1 MSPIRIPLAEF
12 RHGLTLALEG
22 DFLVIKPAVAAV
34 DKPAEPTVT
43 RIVRGPGRYMGAIP
57 GQPVAVPV
65 SAVDT
70 DPTVQQCTVTPEQW
84 AELEQA
90 KQVLATAR
98 PPLKSVPAPVP
109 AAPAPAPAP
118 LPRGPL
124 SRVDLDAELDSISP

>member
-34 DKPAEPTVT
+34 NKPAEPTVT

-57 GQPVAVPV
+57 GQSVEVPV
-65 SAVDT
+65 SAVAS
-70 DPTVQQCTVTPEQW
+70 DPTVQQCTVTPEEW

-90 KQVLATAR
+90 KHVLATAHT
-98 PPLKSVPAPVP
+98 PLRSVPAPSPALPVP
-109 AAPAPAPAP
+109 APP

-124 SRVDLDAELDSISP
+124 PRVDIDAELDAIG